1 MSRFWFV
8 HRSLETACLKDS
20 WLYRSEVS
28 EEVVWLPGD
37 GWDVDDVEGA
47 VPDSAAAWLVAEI
60 KVQRPA
66 RVCQTGFN
74 YGLSAFMMLCAA
86 RALGLNTTVTSWDIG
101 HNACAE
107 RYLFSSGRIRCVC
120 TGNILRARSRLYRH
134 RSNRLVHAHLQSG
147 QQSRPETYRLGTR
160 RLRPASWTGTS
171 LGGTPSSSA
180 TRSRPCRRR
189 PGPATGRSW
198 TAGTPT
204 RSPSRTCGTSRA

>member
-1 MSRFWFV
+1 MVALPSSNFRVWILWKSSSEKETQSYREPQEKDTRRGHLCWLELRLRRCMRAGFVGVTGVPLSLSRFWFV

-74 YGLSAFMMLCAA
+74 YGL
-86 RALGLNTTVTSWDIG
+86 
-101 HNACAE
+101 
-107 RYLFSSGRIRCVC
+107 
-120 TGNILRARSRLYRH
+120 
-134 RSNRLVHAHLQSG
+134 
-147 QQSRPETYRLGTR
+147 
-160 RLRPASWTGTS
+160 
-171 LGGTPSSSA
+171 
-180 TRSRPCRRR
+180 
-189 PGPATGRSW
+189 
-198 TAGTPT
+198 
-204 RSPSRTCGTSRA
+204 